1 MKKISVLCIIS
12 KSHSEFLIF
21 YFKFSNTSFVGKF
34 VQKTER
40 SAVKTLVIYTGESKG
55 NN

>member
-12 KSHSEFLIF
+12 KSHSDFLNF
-21 YFKFSNTSFVGKF
+21 YIKFDNTAFVGKF

-40 SAVKTLVIYTGESKG
+40 SAVKTLVIYRRK
-55 NN
+55 